1 MSDNGRPAVVVT
13 GIGLVSSLGI
23 GKDDTWRA
31 LRDGHSGAGPIT
43 RFDSTHHRVHVAC
56 EATEFSPGDFMPARA
71 ARRMDMF
78 AQFGVAAA
86 RLAVEDAGLQIGDGE
101 RVGAVI
107 GSGAGGAATREQQM
121 LTMMER
127 GPDRVSP
134 LAIPATVTNMAA
146 AQVSL
151 DLGIRGP
158 VTAPCTAC
166 ASGTDAI
173 GLGAATLRRGDADAV
188 LAGGA
193 EALVTPFW
201 VAAFDAMTVLSRRDG
216 DPTEASRPYSADRD
230 GFLIGEAGAVLVL
243 ERAEDARA
251 RGATP
256 LAAIAGYGTS
266 ADAYHLTDPDPDGV
280 PQALAVSMAIADS
293 GLAAESFDYVNSH
306 GGASKPGDPAE
317 IRALRA
323 ALGEERARE
332 VLVSTTKPIHG
343 HCMGAAG
350 ALEAAIT
357 VMAMGDG
364 WIPATR
370 NLTEVDAECAGM
382 EHVLGAPGRAV
393 DVPAAIST
401 SFGLGGQN
409 SAIAIARP
417 DLVEAG

>member
-1 MSDNGRPAVVVT
+1 MADNGRPAVVVT

-23 GKDDTWRA
+23 GKEDTWNA
-31 LRDGHSGAGPIT
+31 LREGRSGAGPIT
-43 RFDSTHHRVHVAC
+43 RFDTDGFRVHAAC
-56 EATEFSPGDFMPARA
+56 EAGDFAAEDFMSTRV
-71 ARRMDMF
+71 ARRIDLF

-86 RLAVEDAGLQIGDGE
+86 QLAVADAGIEIGDGE

-107 GSGAGGAATREQQM
+107 GSGAGGAATREAQM
-121 LTMMER
+121 RTMLER

-134 LAIPATVTNMAA
+134 LAIPASVPNMAA

-158 VTAPCTAC
+158 VMAPCTAC

-173 GLGAATLRRGDADAV
+173 GLGAATLRRGAADVV

-193 EALVTPFW
+193 EALVTPYW
-201 VAAFDAMTVLSRRDG
+201 VAGFDAMTVLSRREG
-216 DPTEASRPYSADRD
+216 DPAAVSHPYSAERD

-256 LAAIAGYGTS
+256 LAAIAGYGAS
-266 ADAYHLTDPDPDGV
+266 ADAYHLTDPDPSGV

-293 GLAAESFDYVNSH
+293 GLDPESFDYVNSH
-306 GGASKPGDPAE
+306 GGASQPGDPAE
-317 IRALRA
+317 IRALRT
-323 ALGEERARE
+323 ALGEEHAKG

-350 ALEAAIT
+350 ALEASIT
-357 VMAMGDG
+357 VMAMTDG
-364 WIPATR
+364 WVPATR
-370 NLTEVDAECAGM
+370 NLETPDDDCAGVEHVRGADGIEVDVA
-382 EHVLGAPGRAV
+382 
-393 DVPAAIST
+393 AAIST

-409 SAIAIARP
+409 AAIAIARP
-417 DLVEAG
+417 DLVNAD